1 MQKLANATNSVYQGQ
16 KEMEKRTDVLEMMF
30 HGTGKEEMAQRVKKN
45 RTDDKEEK
53 LPIYQN
59 AAHEEKGMKQTAL
72 HFAATSGDEDVV
84 ETLLKANVNAQ
95 ARDEHGETALHKA
108 VKAGQKQIVEVL
120 LKAGGDPSPGDKDG
134 NTPLHQ
140 AAFFGST
147 EIIQLLLAFG
157 ADCLAKNKDG
167 ERPTDKAEYGYRVAR
182 KGLSGIA
189 NGDIQVTPEQMTVY
203 VTAVGR
209 YHDISNILQ
218 KAQADKDIKTQGI
231 EVEAVLTELEKP
243 QKMNSTFHREAVVET
258 RVFAMTELNLVNSDL
273 CKALHNSVE
282 EFYYHLDKLPN
293 SGFALGWD
301 VLPPDVTL
309 LDEGLPD
316 KFSGI
321 S

>member
-1 MQKLANATNSVYQGQ
+1 M
-16 KEMEKRTDVLEMMF
+16 
-30 HGTGKEEMAQRVKKN
+30 
-45 RTDDKEEK
+45 
-53 LPIYQN
+53 PIYQN

-189 NGDIQVTPEQMTVY
+189 NGDIQVTGTDDRLCDGGGALSRHIEHLAESSGGQ
-203 VTAVGR
+203 R
-209 YHDISNILQ
+209 Y
-218 KAQADKDIKTQGI
+218 K
-231 EVEAVLTELEKP
+231 
-243 QKMNSTFHREAVVET
+243 NSRN
-258 RVFAMTELNLVNSDL
+258 RSGGG
-273 CKALHNSVE
+273 
-282 EFYYHLDKLPN
+282 LD
-293 SGFALGWD
+293 
-301 VLPPDVTL
+301 
-309 LDEGLPD
+309 
-316 KFSGI
+316 
-321 S
+321 